1 MYIPSL
7 QNYYFLQHCRIKLMA
22 QRMGKKVFW
31 TWQNEIIMCFSGARS
46 IIRIIAKL
54 ILKLIVELYIV
65 WNLNS

>member
-1 MYIPSL
+1 
-7 QNYYFLQHCRIKLMA
+7 MA